1 MFGSRFLKRRS
12 VLAVIFV
19 CSLLYFVTSIYKQSQ
34 SVGRITDSTE
44 IPRKFSLAD
53 FNWLIRS
60 VNVTDNCENSVQGRD
75 ILVDDKGYVCP
86 HDSLMPTGCCA
97 NNSKRYVCDSCQR
110 NGCCAVYEHC
120 VSCCLQPEKLPVL
133 KRIVLR
139 TSSSF
144 HNLFS
149 SVTNLFQF
157 CLAKC
162 RTSSLSVVH
171 ENSYRNSV
179 AKHCYADRIP
189 DIQLPA

>member
-1 MFGSRFLKRRS
+1 MRRIS
-12 VLAVIFV
+12 
-19 CSLLYFVTSIYKQSQ
+19 
-34 SVGRITDSTE
+34 DSTE

-60 VNVTDNCENSVQGRD
+60 VNVTDNCENSIQGRD
-75 ILVDDKGYVCP
+75 ILVDDKGFVCP
-86 HDSLMPTGCCA
+86 RDFLTPAGCCA
-97 NNSKRYVCDSCQR
+97 NNSRRYVCESCQR

-120 VSCCLQPEKLPVL
+120 VSCCLQPEKLPIL
-133 KRIVLR
+133 KRSVLR
-139 TSSSF
+139 TSNSF

-179 AKHCYADRIP
+179 AKHCFADRIP
-189 DIQLPA
+189 DIQLPN